1 METIFRHY
9 HGMKPYELITLHVST
24 REVETV
30 QKPSAYN
37 ITKVHK
43 NHNIALARAISN
55 LKRTTPNS
63 EVSLP

>member
-1 METIFRHY
+1 
-9 HGMKPYELITLHVST
+9 MKPYELITLHVST